1 MKGGYQ
7 IVDLKNVS
15 ITIDAE
21 VPATIPGV
29 HNAIANANGKP
40 ILLEGIVVGGNAYP
54 AQYIEVLPSSTS
66 FIAKVT
72 VVDNAYMLTV
82 TNADVVTITTIS

>member
-15 ITIDAE
+15 ITIDA
-21 VPATIPGV
+21 VTPVTIPGV
-29 HNAIANANGKP
+29 HEAITNANVKP
-40 ILLEGIVVGGNAYP
+40 ILLEGIVVGGDAYP

-66 FIAKVT
+66 FTAHVT
-72 VVDNAYMLTV
+72 VVDDVYLLTV